1 MENNNTRYWA
11 IVNGVRLG
19 PMGLGE
25 LARLSLSPE
34 TPVWHPGLP
43 DWCAASTIPELR
55 AYMDANIPPVPSM
68 PPVPPVSSYF
78 NTQVPQ
84 TPYIPEVPRQ
94 QQPMP
99 PTYLVWSIITM
110 LLCCV
115 PTGIVAI
122 VYSSKVNSR
131 FTSGDYEGAK
141 KASENA
147 AIWILATVVLG
158 LIALPF
164 QIIMALV

>member
-19 PMGLGE
+19 PMGLEE

-34 TPVWHPGLP
+34 TPVWHPGLA

-55 AYMDANIPPVPSM
+55 ACMEANIPPVP
-68 PPVPPVSSYF
+68 PVPSYF
-78 NTQVPQ
+78 SMQVPQ
-84 TPYIPEVPRQ
+84 TPYIPVVPRQ

-99 PTYLVWSIITM
+99 PTYLVWSILTM
-110 LLCCV
+110 LFCCV

-141 KASENA
+141 KASDNA

>member
-19 PMGLGE
+19 PMGLEE

-34 TPVWHPGLP
+34 TPVWHPGLA

-55 AYMDANIPPVPSM
+55 ACMEANIPPVP
-68 PPVPPVSSYF
+68 PVPSYF
-78 NTQVPQ
+78 SMQVPQ

-99 PTYLVWSIITM
+99 PTYLVWSILTM
-110 LLCCV
+110 LFCCV

-141 KASENA
+141 KASDNA